1 MYINAETSNLGD
13 HFLLPRSMES
23 TSTNYINTENLLKLD
38 FKLFKLLE
46 SLNYN

>member
-1 MYINAETSNLGD
+1 MYINAETNNLGH
-13 HFLLPRSMES
+13 HFLHPKSMAS

-38 FKLFKLLE
+38 FRLFKLLE